1 MKSKLLSLAL
11 LLVVALSSVSCD
23 KEYSSPNYDILVKV
37 ELGTINYSILGR
49 TYTLSQGQSYGFYF
63 GDFPDV
69 RLSCRGTCIYS
80 VNGVQYTTPQ
90 TFKLR

>member
-1 MKSKLLSLAL
+1 MKKNLI
-11 LLVVALSSVSCD
+11 LVLFAVALSFVSCK
-23 KEYSSPNYDILVKV
+23 KEDNLPNYDILVKV
-37 ELGTINYSILGR
+37 ELGSINYTILNR
-49 TYTLSQGQSYGFYF
+49 THTLTQGQRYGFYF

-69 RLSCRGTCIYS
+69 KLSCRGTCIYS